1 MPNKEKVMRGL
12 EICYRGGFD
21 GCKRCPYD
29 EDSFCQEQLCADAL
43 ALLKEQEP
51 RMVTAEEMAQIE
63 PDTVYW
69 GEGHHVRNLWPM
81 AFTDEAIEDSD
92 SGFLKDSYGRIY
104 EVELY
109 NKGVMGWR
117 LWTSRPTKEQM
128 RETPWEGEDDG

>member
-1 MPNKEKVMRGL
+1 MTDAEKREKVMRGL
-12 EICYRGGFD
+12 ECCNNNQD
-21 GCKRCPYD
+21 CENCPYAGVGMCEYWLRYD
-29 EDSFCQEQLCADAL
+29 TFNLM
-43 ALLKEQEP
+43 KEQKP
-51 RMVTAEEMAQIE
+51 RVLTTEEVAQIE
-63 PDTVYW
+63 PNTVYW

-117 LWTSRPTKEQM
+117 LWTSRPTEEQRM
-128 RETPWEGEDDG
+128 EVLWE

>member
-1 MPNKEKVMRGL
+1 MTKREKVIKWL
-12 EICYRGGFD
+12 AEEAVEHEEKEIRD
-21 GCKRCPYD
+21 
-29 EDSFCQEQLCADAL
+29 LAHT
-43 ALLKEQEP
+43 ALLMLEEQEP
-51 RMVTAEEMAQIE
+51 RVLTAEEMAQIE

-81 AFTDEAIEDSD
+81 VFTDEAIEDSD

-117 LWTSRPTKEQM
+117 LWTSRPTPEQM
-128 RETPWEGEDDG
+128 RETPWEGEKDAE